1 MKHPEMK
8 CKLQRALYGTKQA
21 ARQWNNKINTHLES
35 LGFNRS
41 IADPCVYMRN
51 KDSEYSIIVIYVDDL
66 MIITE
71 TKHKIN
77 EIKRDLSDTFSIKE
91 LGIVWLRRFLL
102 DLKYQVDVPTTI
114 FQENQGTIALA
125 KNPVYHSR
133 TKHID
138 IRFHFIR
145 EKVEA
150 KELEIEYKPTEE
162 MVANA
167 LTKALPKGKYEDFI
181 QALGMKNE

>member
-1 MKHPEMK
+1 M
-8 CKLQRALYGTKQA
+8 
-21 ARQWNNKINTHLES
+21 
-35 LGFNRS
+35 
-41 IADPCVYMRN
+41 
-51 KDSEYSIIVIYVDDL
+51 
-66 MIITE
+66 
-71 TKHKIN
+71 
-77 EIKRDLSDTFSIKE
+77 
-91 LGIVWLRRFLL
+91 WLRRFLL